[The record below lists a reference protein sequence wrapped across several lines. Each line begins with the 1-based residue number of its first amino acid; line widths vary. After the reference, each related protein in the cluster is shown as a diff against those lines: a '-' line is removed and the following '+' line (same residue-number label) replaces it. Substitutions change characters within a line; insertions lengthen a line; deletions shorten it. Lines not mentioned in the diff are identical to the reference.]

1 VDSIYDPIKAVE
13 DLAKNPQAGLP
24 DPVFYLVGRLT
35 PYINVDLLIQDG
47 RYGTL
52 LTWRDDVIVGSGWHI
67 PGGIIRYKEY
77 AIERVYKVA
86 KLELNSNLNSVEG
99 PISINEIITKEKIER
114 AHFISLLYKCALDE
128 NSLRNILNDRSEK
141 IRFFKK
147 APNDLLTQ
155 HRIYEAYI
163 V

>member
-1 VDSIYDPIKAVE
+1 MDSIYDPIKAVE